1 MKKKIL
7 SLLLAVSLL
16 LSLCSPAAMAASS
29 VTIVIDL
36 TNYAGEVSGKL
47 IGKPIE
53 AQKRNEIVI
62 SGTGYVLA
70 TTISLGEDITC
81 SWNVEGL
88 DSGYL
93 TYDENSHLSA
103 IKLSPSGTKNVITV
117 VDSKLEVT
125 RTSRSSPEPT
135 ETAGALETPASPGTP
150 KPSETPAPTES
161 AAPET
166 PTPSPEGLASRPG
179 GLEGGMT
186 AEEKIAAAE
195 AIAGGS
201 SAGVEK
207 GDKEYSEA
215 NGMEINPE
223 TGKDKYLT
231 DPVPE
236 GKPLP
241 VEPQDVEF
249 SDVTHT
255 CTLSVR
261 CDTILDNIDWL
272 DPEKVELVPEDGVIF
287 PATTVTFYEGE
298 SVFNVLQREMRKA
311 GIHMEF
317 EDTPM
322 YNSAYIE
329 GINNLYE
336 FDCGEL
342 SGWMYKVNGWFPNYG
357 CSRYQLKEGDTIEW
371 VYTCDLGVDVGG
383 FYSTGG

>member
-1 MKKKIL
+1 MKHIRL
-7 SLLLAVSLL
+7 PLTEADIAVLQAGDEVL
-16 LSLCSPAAMAASS
+16 LSGPLYTARDAAHQRLCRC
-29 VTIVIDL
+29 L
-36 TNYAGEVSGKL
+36 
-47 IGKPIE
+47 
-53 AQKRNEIVI
+53 Q
-62 SGTGYVLA
+62 
-70 TTISLGEDITC
+70 
-81 SWNVEGL
+81 
-88 DSGYL
+88 
-93 TYDENSHLSA
+93 
-103 IKLSPSGTKNVITV
+103 
-117 VDSKLEVT
+117 
-125 RTSRSSPEPT
+125 
-135 ETAGALETPASPGTP
+135 
-150 KPSETPAPTES
+150 
-161 AAPET
+161 
-166 PTPSPEGLASRPG
+166 
-179 GLEGGMT
+179 
-186 AEEKIAAAE
+186 
-195 AIAGGS
+195 
-201 SAGVEK
+201 
-207 GDKEYSEA
+207 
-215 NGMEINPE
+215 
-223 TGKDKYLT
+223 
-231 DPVPE
+231 E

-261 CDTILDNIDWL
+261 CNTILDNIDWL

-287 PATTVTFYEGE
+287 PTTTVTFYEGE

-383 FYSTGG
+383 FYSTGE